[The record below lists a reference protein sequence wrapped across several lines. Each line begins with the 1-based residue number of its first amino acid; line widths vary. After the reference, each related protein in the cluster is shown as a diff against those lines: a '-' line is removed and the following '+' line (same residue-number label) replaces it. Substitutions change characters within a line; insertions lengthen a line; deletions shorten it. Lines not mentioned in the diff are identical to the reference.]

1 METDSYGDRRLWRQT
16 VMETDSYGDMQSVM
30 ETDVYEDRQ
39 IWRHADSYGDRKS
52 WRQTDM
58 ETCRELWRQTAMETS
73 PSGCARKEKGYMLS
87 SASKG
92 SLAEAGVPK
101 QAWRRGDSQLRPPF
115 LGVQTAGVL
124 RKRPLITLK
133 LTSTK
138 RSLCVI
144 ACEAAVTAAR
154 RIHAAGRSVCAGV
167 LCSHSNSKSVKCFF
181 CVSGPKSSVI
191 DTFQATAGIHFVLA
205 LFAEAQ
211 DTRHVLLNRML
222 TCKDMSDM
230 HIPSRNCCSLKVHSE
245 IVAPSVAGAGCWALA
260 VEAPARLQRQELHAR
275 TVHKLLLCALTRFG
289 AGLRALTAE
298 APARLQGHGM
308 CHIQC

>member
-1 METDSYGDRRLWRQT
+1 METCSQLWRQTFMKTDRYGDMQT
-16 VMETDSYGDMQSVM
+16 VMETESHG
-30 ETDVYEDRQ
+30 DRQ
-39 IWRHADSYGDRKS
+39 IWRHAESYGDRQP
-52 WRQTDM
+52 WRLLPLL
-58 ETCRELWRQTAMETS
+58 CRIHAAIMQ
-73 PSGCARKEKGYMLS
+73 GCARKEKGYMLS